1 MKTEDGFGRERFVA
15 MGRRLASAPKR
26 PRRAPG
32 RLERPRP
39 NGPAGATSGRRLHDL
54 MRVIE
59 HEMRTPL
66 ATSLLHLSAVEAAI
80 GDATAVDSAKAALA
94 GAARQLRTLSMIVR
108 RAVQIESA
116 QPIDLHPQRVDLGE
130 LVRDLLVRLRAT
142 SASLWS
148 RIEVNAAKDLVGEW
162 DPAAVEQILENLLSN
177 ALKFGDGRPVVLTV
191 TPERGGARLSVRD
204 AGHGIEAK
212 DRARIFARFER
223 GPSARGIAGHGI
235 GLWVVRHL
243 IQAHG
248 GRVDV
253 RSRPGKWTV
262 FDVFLPQIALYPAS
276 ASLSTSSF
284 AAPALDRRGSKGPIR
299 RSPLPAAKRTRSPT
313 L

>member
-1 MKTEDGFGRERFVA
+1 MPQLNSKL
-15 MGRRLASAPKR
+15 MGL
-26 PRRAPG
+26 G
-32 RLERPRP
+32 VGVLTL
-39 NGPAGATSGRRLHDL
+39 N
-54 MRVIE
+54 
-59 HEMRTPL
+59 
-66 ATSLLHLSAVEAAI
+66 LL
-80 GDATAVDSAKAALA
+80 AVDIDADDGLETKKGLLYR
-94 GAARQLRTLSMIVR
+94 AARLFDVTVKDKARAEAVYTDIVQLDPSDEIALIALDGVRKALGKYAEIV
-108 RAVQIESA
+108 ESLIA
-116 QPIDLHPQRVDLGE
+116 RSEEAPPGE
-130 LVRDLLVRLRAT
+130 
-142 SASLWS
+142 
-148 RIEVNAAKDLVGEW
+148 
-162 DPAAVEQILENLLSN
+162 
-177 ALKFGDGRPVVLTV
+177 
-191 TPERGGARLSVRD
+191 
-204 AGHGIEAK
+204 

-262 FDVFLPQIALYPAS
+262 FDVFLPQLSPQIALYPAS

-284 AAPALDRRGSKGPIR
+284 AAPALDRRGSKGPMR